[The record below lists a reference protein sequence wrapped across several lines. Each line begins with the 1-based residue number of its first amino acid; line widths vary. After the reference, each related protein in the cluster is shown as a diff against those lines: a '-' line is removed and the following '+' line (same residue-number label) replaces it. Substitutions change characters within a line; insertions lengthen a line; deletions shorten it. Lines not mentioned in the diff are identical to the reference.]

1 MKIIAINGSPRKGW
15 NSAKLLEKWKEG
27 VLSVIPDAEVT
38 EVNLYDLKFTG
49 CRSCFSYKLKGGK
62 FFGTCPIPDGIHDL
76 LADIRDVDA
85 VAIASPIYYMDLN
98 AYTKCLIERM
108 VFSVA
113 QYSNPPVS
121 LAPKRVS
128 FTRLYS
134 MNATEEAFKNYGIEA
149 NCAMTERFLSLF
161 YFMPTHRVTAF
172 GTYQFTDYGK
182 YVSSAFS
189 EPHKRRWHDEQFPK
203 ALQSAFNTG
212 VRVAHEIQDQTVKGD
227 AIDHTVH
234 F

>member
-15 NSAKLLEKWKEG
+15 NSDRLLESWVEG
-27 VLSVIPDAEVT
+27 IKSVIPDAEVKR
-38 EVNLYDLKFTG
+38 VNLYDLKFTG
-49 CRSCFSYKLKGGK
+49 CRSCFACKLKGGR

-76 LADIRDVDA
+76 LASIREADA
-85 VAIASPIYYMDLN
+85 VAIASPIYYLDLN

-128 FTRLYS
+128 FTMLYS
-134 MNATEEAFKNYGIEA
+134 MNTTESDFKSYGIEGRCTA
-149 NCAMTERFLSLF
+149 TERVLSLF
-161 YFMPTHRVTAF
+161 YFMPVHQVTAF
-172 GTYQFTDYGK
+172 DTYQFSDYTK
-182 YVSSAFS
+182 YESSMFS
-189 EPHKRRWHDEQFPK
+189 EAEKRRQHEEQFPK
-203 ALQSAFNTG
+203 DLRSSFEEG
-212 VRVAHEIQDQTVKGD
+212 VKVAKEIQDPSVKGET
-227 AIDHTVH
+227 IDHTIR

>member
-1 MKIIAINGSPRKGW
+1 MKIIAINGSPRKSW

-27 VLSVIPDAEVT
+27 VLSVLPDADVQ

-49 CRSCFSYKLKGGK
+49 CRSCFSCKLKGGK

-76 LADIRDVDA
+76 LADIREADA

-98 AYTKCLIERM
+98 AYAKCLIERM

-113 QYSNPPVS
+113 QYSNPPES

-128 FTRLYS
+128 FTMLYS
-134 MNATEEAFKNYGIEA
+134 MNATEEAFKSYGIEA
-149 NCAMTERFLSLF
+149 RCAMTERILSLF

-172 GTYQFTDYGK
+172 DTYQFTDYDK

-189 EPHKRRWHDEQFPK
+189 EPHKRHQRDEQFPK
-203 ALQSAFNTG
+203 DLQTAFDTG
-212 VRVAHEIQDQTVKGD
+212 VKVSHEIQDETVKGVPL
-227 AIDHTVH
+227 DHIIH